1 MNSYVSSKNGEKR
14 KVSSNSTEGL
24 LKRSRNSKIS
34 PIRPMQIYLAY
45 VYRFQSC
52 HEKWEW
58 NGHTTGHTM
67 RSGVR
72 FQIIALLLIVAIA
85 FVSFVDSMPD
95 PGKKYGGSSHA
106 PYYK

>member
-1 MNSYVSSKNGEKR
+1 
-14 KVSSNSTEGL
+14 
-24 LKRSRNSKIS
+24 
-34 PIRPMQIYLAY
+34 
-45 VYRFQSC
+45 
-52 HEKWEW
+52 
-58 NGHTTGHTM
+58 M